1 MTTNA
6 ATNALHLQLIA
17 MAQRG
22 ERPRCADPITHNLWT
37 SDDQRDRTI
46 AALWCA
52 PAVRWPTRLN
62 EALSGIGLAPIP
74 EPDCA
79 FNPRFPRLLR
89 YQPMV
94 RSLCLDTR
102 YNARRLCSALVSRRS
117 RDASTCGVGVDTATA
132 WPRSAVHT
140 GEEGPKH
147 RG

>member
-1 MTTNA
+1 MRRSDHT
-6 ATNALHLQLIA
+6 
-17 MAQRG
+17 
-22 ERPRCADPITHNLWT
+22 NLWT

-117 RDASTCGVGVDTATA
+117 RDAPTCGVGVDTATA
-132 WPRSAVHT
+132 WPRSALHT